1 MQWSKSDSH
10 IWKTQTIL
18 LIFYFPNSVYAYC
31 KTKFQF
37 CDYFYLWVVSLEPNC
52 HGAAYHDTLKTTE
65 DLWLP
70 GATDFLRTEGMVQG
84 VSCLSLLTLLRRL
97 HKVSFCAE
105 HLAKEQS
112 LPSFNSW
119 VWRGQSTS
127 KIRTHDLPDTKRR
140 L

>member
-1 MQWSKSDSH
+1 MIKIRLTYLKDTNYIINFLFSKFCLC
-10 IWKTQTIL
+10 IL
-18 LIFYFPNSVYAYC
+18 QNKIPI
-31 KTKFQF
+31 
-37 CDYFYLWVVSLEPNC
+37 
-52 HGAAYHDTLKTTE
+52 
-65 DLWLP
+65 LWLFLSMSCLSWTKLSWSGIP
-70 GATDFLRTEGMVQG
+70 RYTENHWGPLVAGATDFLRTEGMVQG